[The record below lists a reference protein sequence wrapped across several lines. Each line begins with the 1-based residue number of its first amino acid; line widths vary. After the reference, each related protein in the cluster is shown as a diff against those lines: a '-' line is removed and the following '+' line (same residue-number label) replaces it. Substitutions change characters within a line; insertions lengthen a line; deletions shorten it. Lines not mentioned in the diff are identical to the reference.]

1 LHKSERPQLAAARP
15 LKLTRAQRVLRK
27 ADFDAAF
34 AGGRRVSDAMFVLT
48 IKAPLP
54 QTIGSAR
61 IGLAIAAKTIGNS
74 VARNRVRRTIRESFR
89 LHQHEL
95 PAVDIIVAARA
106 PARGAERARLRASL
120 TQLWQQVI
128 RQCAPSSAA

>member
-1 LHKSERPQLAAARP
+1 M
-15 LKLTRAQRVLRK
+15 TRAQRMLRK

-34 AGGRRVSDAMFVLT
+34 AGGRRISDAMFVVT
-48 IKAPLP
+48 IKAPP
-54 QTIGSAR
+54 AATGNPRAR
-61 IGLAIAAKTIGNS
+61 IGLAIAARTIGNS
-74 VARNRVRRTIRESFR
+74 VARNRVRRAIRESFR

-95 PAVDIIVAARA
+95 PAVDIIVSARA

>member
-1 LHKSERPQLAAARP
+1 M
-15 LKLTRAQRVLRK
+15 LRK

-34 AGGRRVSDAMFVLT
+34 AGGRRISDAMFVLT
-48 IKAPLP
+48 IKAPAAAP
-54 QTIGSAR
+54 NPAQSAR
-61 IGLAIAAKTIGNS
+61 IGLAIAARIIGNS
-74 VARNRVRRTIRESFR
+74 VARNRVRRTVRESFR

-95 PAVDIIVAARA
+95 PAVDIIVSARA

>member
-1 LHKSERPQLAAARP
+1 M
-15 LKLTRAQRVLRK
+15 LRK

-34 AGGRRVSDAMFVLT
+34 AGGRRISDAMFVVT

-54 QTIGSAR
+54 ATTGNPRAR

-74 VARNRVRRTIRESFR
+74 VARNRVRRTVRESCR

-106 PARGAERARLRASL
+106 PARNAERARLRASL
-120 TQLWQQVI
+120 TELWQQVI